1 MEAIPSN
8 PLTSTARYTAIPI
21 GHLSMKT
28 QSRLFCTTLC
38 IGILH
43 EGGIWEVRNVISVK
57 HAQLQ
62 TPHAWM
68 FPERSTV
75 CRNIK
80 RWTAC
85 IIIEKFTNPKPYGLP
100 WQPRHEQRVLRLES
114 LLKGLNIHVY
124 KVSLWDVAA
133 AAECLCAS
141 LRCHPCSEWQVL
153 VSHHHFY
160 GSLKH
165 ICR

>member
-1 MEAIPSN
+1 METIPSN

-28 QSRLFCTTLC
+28 QSRLFCTTLY

-85 IIIEKFTNPKPYGLP
+85 IIIKKFTNPKPYGLA

-124 KVSLWDVAA
+124 KVSLWEDSPLHSPLAA
-133 AAECLCAS
+133 AHQGWV
-141 LRCHPCSEWQVL
+141 R
-153 VSHHHFY
+153 
-160 GSLKH
+160 
-165 ICR
+165 R

>member
-1 MEAIPSN
+1 METMPSN
-8 PLTSTARYTAIPI
+8 PLTSTASYTAAVFQFPGVEWTHIPI
-21 GHLSMKT
+21 GQRSMKN
-28 QSRLFCTTLC
+28 QSSLFCKLFSIC
-38 IGILH
+38 FLH
-43 EGGIWEVRNVISVK
+43 EGGIWEKWNAISVK

-124 KVSLWDVAA
+124 KVSLWEDSPLHSPLAA
-133 AAECLCAS
+133 A
-141 LRCHPCSEWQVL
+141 HQEWV
-153 VSHHHFY
+153 
-160 GSLKH
+160 
-165 ICR
+165 RR